1 MHQAL
6 YRKYRPKSFDGDL
19 GVVGQDHVT
28 SVLKYESEHGR
39 FSHAYLFCGPRGT
52 GKTSCAKILAKAV
65 NCEHPVNGN
74 PCGTCYACRSIDEG
88 NAADVL
94 EIDAASNNGVD
105 NIRDLRDAVAYVP
118 AALKKRVYII
128 DEVHMLSTSAFNA
141 LLKTLEEPPEHVVFI
156 LATTEFHKLP
166 ATIISRCQRFD
177 FRRIRTEVLAER
189 LVRIAELE
197 NIPLEKDAAIL
208 LSKQA
213 QGGMRDAIS
222 LFELIS
228 AGGHDVTTDRV
239 KEILGLAGIEQQYKT
254 AVAVSKNDAAAI
266 FRLIHAV
273 DASSKDIAVF
283 WAELIGFWRD
293 MLVYKNLS
301 DADKASYLDYTE
313 PEMRLLHDAA
323 RRISPEALSRHF
335 ILMDDALRDMTRLPQ
350 TKRLSAELTLLRM
363 GDASLDSS
371 NDALLA
377 RIAALE
383 EKVSLLEEQA
393 GRIAV
398 GIPAAPLR
406 PADEPPLPLSE
417 PVSAPQ
423 TAPIPA
429 ENSSPEEPAAPEP
442 EQPADGM
449 TPILDLSAVADRINE
464 KNPLCASFLTQA
476 DGMISADRMRAVIRV
491 TNDFEKNMLVEPK
504 NLQSLLAAL
513 KLCGITAPGASV
525 EIAVG
530 AKPKAK
536 TAPDDIA
543 EF

>member
-74 PCGTCYACRSIDEG
+74 PCGTCFACRSIDDG
-88 NAADVL
+88 TAADVL
-94 EIDAASNNGVD
+94 EMDAASNTGVD
-105 NIRDLRDAVAYVP
+105 YIRDIKEAVTYVP
-118 AALKKRVYII
+118 AALKKRIYII

-141 LLKTLEEPPEHVVFI
+141 LLKTLEEPPEHVIFI

-166 ATIISRCQRFD
+166 ATVVSRCQRFD

-189 LVRIAELE
+189 LLRIAELE
-197 NIPLEKDAAIL
+197 SIPLEKDAAIL

-222 LFELIS
+222 LFELTA
-228 AGGHDVTTDRV
+228 AGGHEVTTDRV
-239 KEILGLAGIEQQYKT
+239 KEILGLAGIETQYKA
-254 AVAVSKNDAAAI
+254 AVAVSKNDASSV
-266 FRLIHAV
+266 FRIIGAV

-301 DADKASYLDYTE
+301 DEDKASYLDYTE

-323 RRISPEALSRHF
+323 RRLSPEALRYHF
-335 ILMDDALRDMTRLPQ
+335 TLMDDALRDMARLPQ
-350 TKRLSAELTLLRM
+350 TKRLTAELTLLRM

-371 NDALLA
+371 SEALLA

-393 GRIAV
+393 SRIAA
-398 GIPAAPLR
+398 GSFTAPQR
-406 PADEPPLPLSE
+406 PADEPLMPLE
-417 PVSAPQ
+417 KSAPDES
-423 TAPIPA
+423 PA
-429 ENSSPEEPAAPEP
+429 HPAQPEPAQNEANPVEN
-442 EQPADGM
+442 EKAGSGM
-449 TPILDLSAVADRINE
+449 VPILDLSAVADRLVE
-464 KNPLCASFLTQA
+464 KNPLGASFLAQ
-476 DGMISADRMRAVIRV
+476 GEGFVSADKTRVLIRV
-491 TNDFEKNMLVEPK
+491 ANEFERNMLVSPE
-504 NLQSLLAAL
+504 NHQSLLSAL

-525 EIAVG
+525 EIATG